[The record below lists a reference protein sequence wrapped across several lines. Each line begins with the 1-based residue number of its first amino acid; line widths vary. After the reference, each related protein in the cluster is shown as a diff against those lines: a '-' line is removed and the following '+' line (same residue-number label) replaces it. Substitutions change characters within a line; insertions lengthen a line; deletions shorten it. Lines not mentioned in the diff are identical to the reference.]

1 MRLRH
6 AAPVLGF
13 AIVLAACAQPGS
25 AQGTSARRAYPAEW
39 TTAAT
44 PHRVAGPVYFVG
56 TQGIASFLITTDA
69 GHILLDPG
77 LEETLPL
84 LTRSIAALG
93 FEYRDV
99 KLLLNSQAHYD
110 HAASLARI
118 KRETGARLEVMAA
131 DAELL
136 AAGGRG
142 DFVLGE
148 EYMFPPVVTD
158 RQLRDGDIVTL
169 GNVRLTA
176 RHTPGH
182 TKGATTFVMTAIA
195 DGQAHQVVFA
205 TSTTVNPG
213 TRLVN
218 NPKYPGLVE
227 DWQRTY
233 AILDALSPGVWVSA
247 HSPVF
252 EMAAKSSRVGRGS
265 NPYVDPVGYRRFLA
279 ASRERFAKLLAEELA
294 RP

>member
-1 MRLRH
+1 MR
-6 AAPVLGF
+6 PVLLLLV
-13 AIVLAACAQPGS
+13 ATIAASEQPGS
-25 AQGTSARRAYPAEW
+25 AQTRPRQYAPDW
-39 TTAAT
+39 TQPAT

-56 TQGIASFLITTDA
+56 TRGIASFLITTEA

-84 LTRSIAALG
+84 LKASITTLG
-93 FEYRDV
+93 FKYEDIEV
-99 KLLLNSQAHYD
+99 LLNSHAHYD

-118 KRETGARLEVMAA
+118 KRETGARLDVMAE
-131 DAELL
+131 DAVLL

-148 EYMFPPVVTD
+148 EYMFQPVVAD
-158 RQLRDGDIVTL
+158 RQLRDGDLIAL
-169 GNVRLTA
+169 GGVSLTA

-182 TKGATTFVMTAIA
+182 TKGATTFVMTAVD

-213 TRLVN
+213 TRLLD
-218 NPKYPGLVE
+218 NPNYPAIVS

-247 HSPVF
+247 HSGVF
-252 EMAAKSSRVGRGS
+252 DMAAKRARIGSGRG
-265 NPYVDPVGYRRFLA
+265 NPYVDPAGYRRFLA
-279 ASRERFAKLLAEELA
+279 AGRDRFAKLLAEELA
-294 RP
+294 AR